1 MEETWVLKTWRRHG
15 CLKHGG
21 GKNGEQIGA
30 GRKEKEKK
38 RSRKEEEGRAG
49 ER

>member
-1 MEETWVLKTWRRHG
+1 METWRRHE

-30 GRKEKEKK
+30 EKRRKDPDERGGEEKKVRKE
-38 RSRKEEEGRAG
+38 RKEG
-49 ER
+49 